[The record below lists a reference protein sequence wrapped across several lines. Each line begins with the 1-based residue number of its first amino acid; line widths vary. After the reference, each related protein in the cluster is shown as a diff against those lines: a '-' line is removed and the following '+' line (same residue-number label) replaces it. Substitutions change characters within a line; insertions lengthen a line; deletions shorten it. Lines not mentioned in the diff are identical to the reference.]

1 MIAEQQ
7 GLNVVTGV
15 DVSEHVTVKLADVR
29 LEEALDVILSLNG
42 YTWTRRKSIII
53 VSRVAADQKTSP
65 AAQGR
70 EVRVFT
76 FNYVSSADVD
86 KVVQGL
92 LSPVGQ
98 SFVTETS
105 ATDHRRTREQLV
117 VEDLPEY
124 LQRIESYLQ
133 QADTPPRQVAIEA
146 HVLQVQLK
154 DDCRHGVNWREI
166 IEVANSDVILSTHG
180 FATGP
185 TPVSSLRIDGPDLN
199 GLLEA
204 IKATTDAKTLAS
216 PRITVL
222 SNQEAQMQVGNKIGY
237 LLTTTTQTSTLQS
250 VNFLDVGVILK
261 VTPSITEDGQILM
274 DIKPQVSTGALMRRR
289 NCRKARRTKWQRR
302 SCWPMARHL

>member
-1 MIAEQQ
+1 MQSSPRELLPLPGVLQQNADVQISASDDRISLSARDAPLDVVLAMIAEQQ

-70 EVRVFT
+70 EVRVYT
-76 FNYVSSADVD
+76 FNYVSSTDVD

-133 QADTPPRQVAIEA
+133 
-146 HVLQVQLK
+146 
-154 DDCRHGVNWREI
+154 
-166 IEVANSDVILSTHG
+166 
-180 FATGP
+180 
-185 TPVSSLRIDGPDLN
+185 
-199 GLLEA
+199 
-204 IKATTDAKTLAS
+204 
-216 PRITVL
+216 
-222 SNQEAQMQVGNKIGY
+222 
-237 LLTTTTQTSTLQS
+237 
-250 VNFLDVGVILK
+250 
-261 VTPSITEDGQILM
+261 
-274 DIKPQVSTGALMRRR
+274 
-289 NCRKARRTKWQRR
+289 RRTPRR
-302 SCWPMARHL
+302 DKSRLKRTSCRYS